1 MNIFEKLS
9 LIILPI
15 LITAFFASIIPR
27 KLKERQRFNETA
39 TMFRDAFRHEIAFLR
54 YNTGI
59 KGSQSSDGSIATFL
73 HTGAVHRHTEALI
86 TFRKHLSPVRRRSV
100 DKAWKE
106 YQTQITGYNS
116 VPMSEKDKETA
127 LEIIEAF
134 LNKHAK
140 LK

>member
-1 MNIFEKLS
+1 MDIFEKLS

-27 KLKERQRFNETA
+27 KLKERQRFNNAATA
-39 TMFRDAFRHEIAFLR
+39 FRDAFLQEIAFLQ
-54 YNTGI
+54 YNTGLN
-59 KGSQSSDGSIATFL
+59 GTQSTDCSIAQFL
-73 HTGAVHRHTEALI
+73 RTGMVQRHTEALVI
-86 TFRKHLSPVRRRSV
+86 FRKHLSLLQRRSI

-106 YQTQITGYNS
+106 YQKQIGNYQS
-116 VPMSEKDKETA
+116 IPMPEKDKITA

-134 LNKHAK
+134 LDKHAK